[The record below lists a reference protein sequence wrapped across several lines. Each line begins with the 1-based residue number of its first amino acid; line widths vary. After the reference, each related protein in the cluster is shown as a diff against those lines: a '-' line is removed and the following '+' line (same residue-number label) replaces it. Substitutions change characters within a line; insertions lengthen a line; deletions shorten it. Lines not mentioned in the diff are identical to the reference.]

1 MHSSISDL
9 ERQPSA
15 LKFLFLTEMWERF
28 AYFAVQSILVLFMS
42 KALGL
47 SDNHAYL
54 IFSAFGAL
62 LFVMPL
68 VGGYLADNFLGYTHA
83 IILGMVFLSIGYF
96 LLAAANLKLL
106 PCALAI
112 LILGNGFFKPNISAL
127 LGSMYESGA
136 KNREAGFMIFYLGIN
151 VGATMGVILCGFLAK
166 SFGWSFAIAT
176 AATGLLVGG
185 TMFLFSRK
193 RILNDACITA
203 NSKKLISSTLLTKSW
218 VYVLII
224 PTLVALWLLMQYVAL
239 VSLIV
244 LICATLLIFYL
255 SIVWFKCSKTERN
268 KFSVCLVLVIFS
280 IAFWALYQ
288 QSFMSVMLYL
298 ERLVNLKIFG
308 IVIPPSVVSSFNG
321 IFLIVLAPCTIKF
334 WAFLRRKNKE
344 PNVIIKFVLGILLMG
359 IGYLIIAFDTNL
371 VSATKLAPLSPIV
384 FSYAIQTL
392 GELLL
397 SPVGLAMITVL
408 SPQKIRGLMM
418 GVWFFAL
425 AAATTLAGQLAK
437 LTENAANLAKPMAAI
452 VYGHAFVTY
461 GGLAVIIALLL
472 FFSSKRLERL
482 IAE

>member
-1 MHSSISDL
+1 MHSSISDS
-9 ERQPSA
+9 ERQPCA

-47 SDNHAYL
+47 SDNQAYL

-83 IILGMVFLSIGYF
+83 IILGVVFLSVGYF
-96 LLAAANLKLL
+96 LLAVANLKLL

-112 LILGNGFFKPNISAL
+112 LILGNGFFKPNISTL
-127 LGSMYESGA
+127 LGNMYESGA

-151 VGATMGVILCGFLAK
+151 IGATIGVILCGFLAK
-166 SFGWSFAIAT
+166 SFGWSLAIAT
-176 AATGLLVGG
+176 AATGLLIGG
-185 TMFLFSRK
+185 TIFLLNRR
-193 RILNDACITA
+193 RILNNVCIAA
-203 NSKKLISSTLLTKSW
+203 NSKLSRSTFFAKSG
-218 VYVLII
+218 VYVL
-224 PTLVALWLLMQYVAL
+224 LVLLLIALWLLMQHVAL

-244 LICATLLIFYL
+244 LICAVLLIFYL
-255 SIVWFKCSKTERN
+255 AFVWFKCDKTERN
-268 KFSVCLVLVIFS
+268 KFSVCLALVIFS

-298 ERLVNLKIFG
+298 ERLVDLKIFG
-308 IVIPPSVVSSFNG
+308 IAIPPSVVSSFNG
-321 IFLIVLAPCTIKF
+321 IFLIALAPCIIKF

-359 IGYLIIAFDTNL
+359 IGYLIIAFDTSL
-371 VSATKLAPLSPIV
+371 VGVNKPAPLSPIV
-384 FSYAIQTL
+384 FSYAMQTL

-437 LTENAANLAKPMAAI
+437 LTENAASLVKPMAAI
-452 VYGHAFVTY
+452 VYGHAFLTY
-461 GGLAVIIALLL
+461 GGLAVMFALLL
-472 FFSSKRLERL
+472 LFSSKKLGQL
-482 IAE
+482 IGE

>member
-9 ERQPSA
+9 ERQPRA

-185 TMFLFSRK
+185 AMFLLSRK
-193 RILNDACITA
+193 RILNDVCITA
-203 NSKKLISSTLLTKSW
+203 NSKLSRSTFVAKSGAYILLVPLLI
-218 VYVLII
+218 
-224 PTLVALWLLMQYVAL
+224 ALWLLMQHVAL

-244 LICATLLIFYL
+244 LTCAVSLIFYL
-255 SIVWFKCSKTERN
+255 AFVWFKCSKIERN

-371 VSATKLAPLSPIV
+371 VSSTKLAPLSPIV

-437 LTENAANLAKPMAAI
+437 LTENAASLAKPMAAI